1 MKITALEEYGLRC
14 LLQIARAKEGLSIS
28 EIAKAEGLSIQ
39 YVSKITAHLKK
50 HRLLGATRGIH
61 GGYQLMRPANVMN
74 LSEVMKALGG
84 EMFAEE
90 FCAEH
95 TGKEKC
101 CVHQPDCSI
110 RSVWS
115 LMYRYLDLIMEEIML
130 ADLLAGEE
138 TMREKLVAII
148 SKKAEQIKKGEH
160 YLTKR

>member
-14 LLQIARAKEGLSIS
+14 LLQIARSREGLSIS

-39 YVSKITAHLKK
+39 YVSKLTAYLKK
-50 HRLLGATRGIH
+50 HRLLEATRGIH
-61 GGYQLMRPANVMN
+61 GGYRLARPATVIN

-84 EMFAEE
+84 EMFAEA

-101 CVHQPDCSI
+101 CVHQPNCSI

-115 LMYRYLDLIMEEIML
+115 LIYKYMDLILEEIML
-130 ADLLAGEE
+130 ADLMAGEGA
-138 TMREKLVAII
+138 MKEKLVAII
-148 SKKAEQIKKGEH
+148 SKKAEQIKKASI
-160 YLTKR
+160 T